1 MNGLKTV
8 STGDDLYGGDLAALA
23 KIMVGVIDLTES
35 INTTNRSD
43 AVRINKVSP
52 RLSDDS
58 FIENGGSGYDHD
70 DNDDEI
76 VNGDDGGRSLEA
88 DDDLLCDDYAD
99 NGVVSDDNCS
109 NVVVTK
115 KSID

>member
-1 MNGLKTV
+1 MNALERL

-43 AVRINKVSP
+43 AERINKVSP

-58 FIENGGSGYDHD
+58 FIEIGGSGYDHN

-76 VNGDDGGRSLEA
+76 VNGDDGGRSLED
-88 DDDLLCDDYAD
+88 DDDLLCGDYDDND
-99 NGVVSDDNCS
+99 VVSDDNGS
-109 NVVVTK
+109 NVH
-115 KSID
+115 

>member
-1 MNGLKTV
+1 MNALERL
-8 STGDDLYGGDLAALA
+8 STGDDLYGGDLVELA
-23 KIMVGVIDLTES
+23 MVLVGVIDLTES
-35 INTTNRSD
+35 ISTTNRSD
-43 AVRINKVSP
+43 AERINKVSP

-115 KSID
+115 NSIH